1 MRLQWSGSCSSTH
14 FLAFYCVLC
23 PVINSAKFLD
33 EKNKLQRPVLPDAQA
48 MRLFSQYRLFLLS
61 AIAALYYLSDTQS
74 ILGQRDATL
83 FEIAHL
89 GYLVAALGF
98 IYLQRID
105 RPSASARLYLQNYL
119 DITFICL
126 MMYACGGVQSGF
138 GILLVITI
146 ALFSQLNTTRYA
158 LFFAALAC
166 VLVLFEELVAKLLLG
181 STAADFERTA
191 FLGSML
197 LLVAWLLTVP
207 LRRLGARQIPAPT
220 NDRAALDVKQI
231 ANLNEEIIHELDSG
245 VVVID
250 DQNYVQLINDT
261 ARELLACEFAP
272 LPIGVGR
279 LSPSLLQNL
288 TYAKR
293 GSTSAA
299 PFTVETTG
307 LSLLPRYIS
316 LSSGGMLVR
325 LDDHAHIRKQ
335 YQQLKLASLGRL
347 SASIAHEIRN
357 PLGAISHA
365 VQLLQESNSLNAQ
378 DAELLTI
385 AYQHTNRIDRII
397 EDVLQLSNRKNV
409 KNEAIDLG
417 QVITDF
423 CKRFIAEN
431 QLDESQLQ
439 HTIEPNIVALFDPDH
454 LDQVLWNLCTNS
466 RLHNDHQTIQI
477 NIACW
482 QSQQGAAVIDIIDN
496 GVGIAD
502 LDREQLFEPFYST
515 HHNGSGLGLYIIR
528 ELCDLNKAH
537 IECLERSGGAHF
549 CITLST
555 AQRMAA

>member
-1 MRLQWSGSCSSTH
+1 VTNAAEPIHGQTNH
-14 FLAFYCVLC
+14 HQPA
-23 PVINSAKFLD
+23 
-33 EKNKLQRPVLPDAQA
+33 LPDAQA
-48 MRLFSQYRLFLLS
+48 MRLFSQYRLFLLA
-61 AIAALYYLSDTQS
+61 AIAALYYLSATQT

-89 GYLVAALGF
+89 AYLVAAIGF

-105 RPSASARLYLQNYL
+105 RPSAMARLYLQNYL

-138 GILLVITI
+138 GSLLVITI
-146 ALFSQLNTTRYA
+146 ALFSQLNTVRYA

-181 STAADFERTA
+181 PAAADFERTA

-207 LRRLGARQIPAPT
+207 LRKLSARQIPAQT
-220 NDRAALDVKQI
+220 HDRAALDVKQI
-231 ANLNEEIIHELDSG
+231 ANLNEEIIRELDSG
-245 VVVID
+245 VLVVD
-250 DQNYVQLINDT
+250 AQNSVQLINDT

-279 LSPSLLQNL
+279 LSPLLLKSLS
-288 TYAKR
+288 YAKR
-293 GSTSAA
+293 GSTSSQ
-299 PFTVETTG
+299 PFAVETT
-307 LSLLPRYIS
+307 YIN
-316 LSSGGMLVR
+316 LSSGGMLIR
-325 LDDHAHIRKQ
+325 LDDHALIRKQ

-365 VQLLQESNSLNAQ
+365 VQLLQESDNLDEQ
-378 DAELLTI
+378 DTKLLSI
-385 AYQHTNRIDRII
+385 AHQHTGRINRIV

-417 QVITDF
+417 HVISDF
-423 CKRFIAEN
+423 CQRFTSEN
-431 QLDESQLQ
+431 HLNESQLQ
-439 HTIEPNIVALFDPDH
+439 CTSEPNIVALFDPDH

-466 RLHNDHQTIQI
+466 RLHNDYQDIQI
-477 NIACW
+477 NITCW
-482 QSQQGAAVIDIIDN
+482 QSQKGAAIIDIIDN
-496 GVGIAD
+496 GVGIPD
-502 LDREQLFEPFYST
+502 LHREQLFEPFYST

-537 IECLERSGGAHF
+537 IECVERSEGAHF

-555 AQRMAA
+555 AEQMAA